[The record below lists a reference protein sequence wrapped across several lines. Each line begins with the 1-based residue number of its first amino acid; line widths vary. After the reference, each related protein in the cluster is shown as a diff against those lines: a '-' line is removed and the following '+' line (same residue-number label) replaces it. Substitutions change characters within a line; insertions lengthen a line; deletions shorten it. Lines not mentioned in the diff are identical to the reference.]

1 MELVAGGV
9 EEGDILAVA
18 STLSYAFYLVILEG
32 PTKTYRPVNMLR
44 WVFLFAAIP
53 ALFLIPGMELEPI
66 ARTTLFTP
74 WFEILFFLLC
84 PTFLAYFFVQPA
96 EKLIGSERVS
106 LYQYLLPVF
115 ATISAVVMGL
125 DHLK

>member
-18 STLSYAFYLVILEG
+18 STLCYAFYLVILEG

-44 WVFLFAAIP
+44 WVFL
-53 ALFLIPGMELEPI
+53 
-66 ARTTLFTP
+66 
-74 WFEILFFLLC
+74 LC
-84 PTFLAYFFVQPA
+84 PTFLAYFLVQPA

-106 LYQYLLPVF
+106 LYQNLLPVF
-115 ATISAVVMGL
+115 ATISAVVIGL

>member
-1 MELVAGGV
+1 
-9 EEGDILAVA
+9 
-18 STLSYAFYLVILEG
+18 
-32 PTKTYRPVNMLR
+32 MLR
-44 WVFLFAAIP
+44 WVL
-53 ALFLIPGMELEPI
+53 
-66 ARTTLFTP
+66 
-74 WFEILFFLLC
+74 LLC
-84 PTFLAYFFVQPA
+84 PTFLAYFLVQPA